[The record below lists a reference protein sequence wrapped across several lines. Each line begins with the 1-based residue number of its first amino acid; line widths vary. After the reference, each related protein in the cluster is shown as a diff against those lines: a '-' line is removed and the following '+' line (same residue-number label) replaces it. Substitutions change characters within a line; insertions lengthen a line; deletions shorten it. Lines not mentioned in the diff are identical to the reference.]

1 MKHDN
6 KNFILAIALS
16 IGIIIVW
23 QMFIAKP
30 QLERKRLATE
40 QAEMARKQAAKTP
53 GAITVPD
60 GSATGVPQAPQSGLV
75 TPQIPTGLQP
85 TALVLAKTQR
95 INISTAKVDGTINLT
110 GARLDDLHLKD
121 YHETIKKSSPEIT
134 LLAPSGTKHAFFA
147 EQGWQ
152 PASGQSVKVP
162 GETTVWKVVGN
173 NTLSETS
180 PVTLT
185 WDNGQGLAFKRT
197 IAIDDHYMFSI
208 TQEVTNTSGKP
219 VALFP
224 YARIQRQETPKLI
237 GVFVIHEG
245 LIGALGDEVPEL
257 DYSDAKDGEQVTAS
271 SVGGWIGI
279 TDKYWAVAA
288 IPDQTKEFDGVLRYI
303 QLGNRDGYQTHFVL
317 KKPITIADGQTAKYE
332 NQVFA
337 GAKVVNTINAYQDK
351 FNIKKFSNLV
361 DWGWFYFIT
370 KPMFWLLQAIQ
381 GIVGNFGIAILLI
394 TVIVKAAFFPLANKS
409 YKSMAQMKKLQPE
422 MVKLK
427 ERYGDDRAEL
437 QKKTME
443 LYKKE
448 KVSPMAGCLPMLLQI
463 PVFFSLYKV
472 LFVTI
477 EMRHAPFV
485 LWIKDLSAPD
495 PTSIFNLFG
504 LLPISLPAFL
514 MIGVLPLIMG
524 VTMWIQMKLNPA
536 PTDPIQAQMFNI
548 MPIAFTFLLGTFP
561 AGLVLYWAW
570 NNFLSII
577 QQYTI
582 MKQQGVE
589 ITLIDNIR
597 DGLPGFISKGI
608 PKKDSSKND
617 SPKKDSPK
625 KDNK

>member
-1 MKHDN
+1 MKHDS
-6 KNFILAIALS
+6 KNLILAIAISL
-16 IGIIIVW
+16 GIIIVW
-23 QMFIAKP
+23 QMFIANP
-30 QLERKRLATE
+30 QIERQRKAVE
-40 QAEMARKQAAKTP
+40 QAELLKKQAPVVQP
-53 GAITVPD
+53 GAITTP
-60 GSATGVPQAPQSGLV
+60 GGVAPQAPQAGIV
-75 TPQIPTGLQP
+75 TAPAIPGGVLP
-85 TALVLAKTQR
+85 IELVLAKTPR
-95 INISTAKVDGTINLT
+95 VTISTAKVDGSINLA
-110 GARLDDLHLKD
+110 GALLDDLNLKD
-121 YHETIKKSSPEIT
+121 FRETIDKSSPEIK
-134 LLAPSGTKHAFFA
+134 LLAPSGTKNGYFA

-152 PASGQSVKVP
+152 PAAGQSVKVP
-162 GETTVWKVVGN
+162 DQKTIWSVSGNKTLTETT
-173 NTLSETS
+173 

-185 WDNGQGLAFKRT
+185 WDNGEGLSFKRT
-197 IAIDDHYMFSI
+197 IAVDDNYMFSV
-208 TQEVTNTSGKP
+208 TQEVTNSSDKP

-237 GVFVIHEG
+237 GIFVIHEG
-245 LIGALGDEVPEL
+245 LIGALGQDVPEL
-257 DYSDAKDGEQVTAS
+257 DYSDAKDGEKVTAS
-271 SVGGWIGI
+271 STGGWVGI

-288 IPDQTKEFDGVLRYI
+288 IPDQSKEFEGVMQYLP
-303 QLGNRDGYQTHFVL
+303 LGGRDGYQAHFVL
-317 KKPITIADGQTAKYE
+317 KKPLTILPGQTGKYE
-332 NQVFA
+332 NKVFA
-337 GAKVVNTINAYQDK
+337 GAKVVNTINGYQDNL
-351 FNIKKFSNLV
+351 NITKFSNLV

-370 KPMFWLLQAIQ
+370 KPMFWLLQTIQ

-422 MVKLK
+422 MAKLK
-427 ERYGDDRAEL
+427 ERYGDDRAEM

-443 LYKKE
+443 MYKKE

-477 EMRHAPFV
+477 EMRQAPFV

-495 PTSIFNLFG
+495 PTSVFNLFG
-504 LLPISLPAFL
+504 LIPFTPPAFL

-524 VTMWIQMKLNPA
+524 VTMWIQMKLNPT

-582 MKQQGVE
+582 MKQQGTDVD
-589 ITLIDNIR
+589 LLGNMKA
-597 DGLPGFISKGI
+597 GLPGFLTKG
-608 PKKDSSKND
+608 KKNKA
-617 SPKKDSPK
+617 
-625 KDNK
+625 DN

>member
-1 MKHDN
+1 MQHDS

-16 IGIIIVW
+16 LGILIAW
-23 QMFIAKP
+23 QVFIAKP
-30 QLERKRLATE
+30 QLERKRQAAA
-40 QAEMARKQAAKTP
+40 QAEKLKKQSTTQQP
-53 GAITVPD
+53 GAIKLP
-60 GSATGVPQAPQSGLV
+60 GNA
-75 TPQIPTGLQP
+75 TPQPGVNTAPAIAGGVLP
-85 TALVLAKTQR
+85 TALVLAKTPR
-95 INISTAKVDGTINLT
+95 VTISTAKVDGSINLT
-110 GARLDDLHLKD
+110 GALLDDLNLKD
-121 YHETIKKSSPEIT
+121 FHETIKKGSPEIK
-134 LLAPSGTKHAFFA
+134 LLAPSGTKHGFFA

-152 PASGQSVKVP
+152 PAAGQTVKVP
-162 GETTVWKVVGN
+162 NQKTVWSVEGNKTLTETTPVV
-173 NTLSETS
+173 
-180 PVTLT
+180 LT
-185 WDNGQGLAFKRT
+185 WNNGGGLAFKRT
-197 IAIDDHYMFSI
+197 ISVDDKYMFSI
-208 TQEVTNTSGKP
+208 TQEVTNSSDKP
-219 VALFP
+219 IALFP

-245 LIGALGDEVPEL
+245 LIGALGKDVPEL
-257 DYSDAKDGEQVTAS
+257 DYSDAKDGEKVSKTS
-271 SVGGWIGI
+271 TGGWVGI

-288 IPDQTKEFDGVLRYI
+288 IPDQKQEFEGVMQYVPI
-303 QLGNRDGYQTHFVL
+303 AGRDGYQTHYVL
-317 KKPITIADGQTAKYE
+317 KKPITIPPGQTGKYE
-332 NQVFA
+332 NKVFA
-337 GAKVVNTINAYQDK
+337 GAKVVDTINGYQDNL
-351 FNIKKFSNLV
+351 NIKKFSNMV

-370 KPMFWLLQAIQ
+370 KPMFWLLQTIQ
-381 GIVGNFGIAILLI
+381 SIVGNFGIAILLI

-422 MVKLK
+422 MAKLK
-427 ERYGDDRAEL
+427 ERFGDDRAEM

-589 ITLIDNIR
+589 ITLMENIIE
-597 DGLPGFISKGI
+597 GLPKFLANRN
-608 PKKDSSKND
+608 KKKSDS
-617 SPKKDSPK
+617 
-625 KDNK
+625 

>member
-1 MKHDN
+1 MQHDN

-16 IGIIIVW
+16 IGIIVIW

-30 QLERKRLATE
+30 QLERKRQEVQQTE
-40 QAEMARKQAAKTP
+40 KLKQKAKTQEP
-53 GAITVPD
+53 GAITVPG
-60 GSATGVPQAPQSGLV
+60 GSTPQAPTKGSV
-75 TPQIPTGLQP
+75 SVPTVAGGVLP
-85 TALVLAKTQR
+85 IELVLAKTPR
-95 INISTAKVDGTINLT
+95 ITISTARVDGSINLA
-110 GARLDDLHLKD
+110 GALLDDLNLKK
-121 YHETIKKSSPEIT
+121 YHETIKSGSPEIK
-134 LLAPSGTKHAFFA
+134 LLAPSGTKHGFFA

-152 PASGQSVKVP
+152 PAAGQSVKVP
-162 GETTVWKVVGN
+162 TQKTIWSVTGNKTLTETA
-173 NTLSETS
+173 
-180 PVTLT
+180 PVILT
-185 WDNGQGLAFKRT
+185 WDNGEGLLFKRT
-197 IAIDDHYMFSI
+197 IAVDDHYMFSV
-208 TQEVTNTSGKP
+208 TQEVINSSDKA

-224 YARIQRQETPKLI
+224 YARVQRQETPTLI

-245 LIGALGDEVPEL
+245 LIGALGEDVPEL
-257 DYSDAKDGEQVTAS
+257 DYDDAKDGEKVTES
-271 SVGGWIGI
+271 STGGWVGI

-288 IPDQTKEFDGVLRYI
+288 IPDQTKKFEGVMQYVPF
-303 QLGNRDGYQTHFVL
+303 GGRDGYQTHFVL
-317 KKPITIADGQTAKYE
+317 SKPITIQPGQTGKYE
-332 NQVFA
+332 NKVFA
-337 GAKVVNTINAYQDK
+337 GAKVVGTINGYQDNL
-351 FNIKKFSNLV
+351 NIKKFSNMV

-394 TVIVKAAFFPLANKS
+394 TVIVKAVFYPLANKS

-422 MVKLK
+422 MAKLK
-427 ERYGDDRAEL
+427 ERFGDDRAEM

-477 EMRHAPFV
+477 EMRHAPFI

-582 MKQQGVE
+582 MKQQGVKVNLME
-589 ITLIDNIR
+589 NIKE
-597 DGLPGFISKGI
+597 GLPGFLRGDAR
-608 PKKDSSKND
+608 KKADK
-617 SPKKDSPK
+617 
-625 KDNK
+625 

>member
-1 MKHDN
+1 MKHDS

-16 IGIIIVW
+16 LGILIAW
-23 QMFIAKP
+23 QTFIAKP
-30 QLERKRLATE
+30 QLDRKRQEAA
-40 QAEMARKQAAKTP
+40 QAEKLRKQNATQQPGQQP
-53 GAITVPD
+53 GAIKVP
-60 GSATGVPQAPQSGLV
+60 GQT
-75 TPQIPTGLQP
+75 TPQPGVVTSPGVAGGVLP
-85 TALVLAKTQR
+85 TALVLAKTPR
-95 INISTAKVDGTINLT
+95 VTISTAKVDGSINLT
-110 GARLDDLHLKD
+110 GALLDDLNLKD
-121 YHETIKKSSPEIT
+121 YHETIKKGSPEIK
-134 LLAPSGTKHAFFA
+134 LLAPSGTQHGFFA

-152 PASGQSVKVP
+152 PAAGQNVKVP
-162 GETTVWKVVGN
+162 NQKTVWSVEGNKTLTETTPVV
-173 NTLSETS
+173 
-180 PVTLT
+180 LT
-185 WDNGQGLAFKRT
+185 WNNGEGLSFKRT
-197 IAIDDHYMFSI
+197 IAVDSKYLFSI
-208 TQEVTNTSGKP
+208 TQEVTNASDKA

-224 YARIQRQETPKLI
+224 YARVQRQETPKLI

-245 LIGALGDEVPEL
+245 LIGALGEDVPEL
-257 DYSDAKDGEQVTAS
+257 DYDDAKDGEKISKS
-271 SVGGWIGI
+271 STGGWVGI

-288 IPDQTKEFDGVLRYI
+288 IPDQTQEFEGVMQYVS
-303 QLGNRDGYQTHFVL
+303 QGGRDGYQTHFVL
-317 KKPITIADGQTAKYE
+317 KKPITILPGQTGKYE
-332 NQVFA
+332 NKVFA
-337 GAKVVNTINAYQDK
+337 GAKVVGTINGYQDSLK
-351 FNIKKFSNLV
+351 IKKFSNLV

-422 MVKLK
+422 MAKLK
-427 ERYGDDRAEL
+427 ERYGDDRAEM

-582 MKQQGVE
+582 MRKQGVE
-589 ITLIDNIR
+589 ITLMENIIE
-597 DGLPGFISKGI
+597 GLPGFFTRN
-608 PKKDSSKND
+608 KKKTDS
-617 SPKKDSPK
+617 
-625 KDNK
+625 

>member
-30 QLERKRLATE
+30 QLERQRLAVE
-40 QAEMARKQAAKTP
+40 QAEMLKKQAAKENP
-53 GAITVPD
+53 GVVKIPNASGIDVPQNPQSNFGAGAIAV
-60 GSATGVPQAPQSGLV
+60 
-75 TPQIPTGLQP
+75 PTGIQP
-85 TALVLAKTQR
+85 AELTLAKTPR
-95 INISTAKVDGTINLT
+95 IKIATAKLRGSINLS
-110 GARLDDLHLKD
+110 GALLDDLHLKN
-121 YHETIKKSSPEIT
+121 YRETIKAGSPEIT

-162 GETTVWKVVGN
+162 NKSTLWTSTGN
-173 NTLSETS
+173 RTLSETS
-180 PVTLT
+180 PVRLT
-185 WDNGQGLAFKRT
+185 WDNGEGLVFNRT
-197 IAIDDHYMFSI
+197 ISVDDNYLFNI
-208 TQEVTNTSGKP
+208 TQEVTNRSGKP

-224 YARIQRQETPKLI
+224 YARIQRQETPELI

-245 LIGALGDEVPEL
+245 LIGALGEDVPEL
-257 DYSDAKDGEQVTAS
+257 DYDDAKDGEQVSQS
-271 SVGGWIGI
+271 STGGWVGI

-288 IPDQTKEFDGVLRYI
+288 IPDQTQEFEGVMRYI
-303 QLGNRDGYQTHFVL
+303 PLGARDGYQTHYVL
-317 KKPITIADGQTAKYE
+317 KKPITVLDGQTAKYE
-332 NQVFA
+332 NKVFA
-337 GAKVVNTINAYQDK
+337 GAKVVGTINAYQDN
-351 FNIKKFSNLV
+351 FNIKKFGNLV
-361 DWGWFYFIT
+361 DWGWFYFLT
-370 KPMFWLLQAIQ
+370 KPMFWLLHAIQ
-381 GIVGNFGIAILLI
+381 GIVGNFGVAILLI

-422 MVKLK
+422 MLLLK
-427 ERYGDDRAEL
+427 ERYGDDRAEM

-477 EMRHAPFV
+477 EMRHAPFI

-504 LLPISLPAFL
+504 LLPISLPAYL
-514 MIGVLPLIMG
+514 LIGVLPLIMG
-524 VTMWIQMKLNPA
+524 ITMWIQMKLNPT

-589 ITLIDNIR
+589 ITLLDNVR
-597 DGLPGFISKGI
+597 DGLPAFLTKKS
-608 PKKDSSKND
+608 KKDD
-617 SPKKDSPK
+617 T
-625 KDNK
+625 

>member
-16 IGIIIVW
+16 IGIIVLW

-30 QLERKRLATE
+30 KLERQRQAIEQSELAK
-40 QAEMARKQAAKTP
+40 KQAAQAPSAIPVPSGVTP
-53 GAITVPD
+53 
-60 GSATGVPQAPQSGLV
+60 GVPQAPQAAPA
-75 TPQIPTGLQP
+75 TPQVPTGIQP
-85 TALVLAKTQR
+85 AELVLAKTSR
-95 INISTAKVDGTINLT
+95 ITISTAKLDGTINLT

-121 YHETIKKSSPEIT
+121 YHETIKKGSPEIT
-134 LLAPSGTKHAFFA
+134 LLAPSGTKHGFFA

-152 PASGQSVKVP
+152 PASGQQVKVP
-162 GETTVWKVVGN
+162 GETTLWKVEGN
-173 NTLSETS
+173 KTLTENT

-185 WDNGQGLAFKRT
+185 WDNGEGLTFRRT
-197 IAIDDHYMFSI
+197 IAVDDHYMFNI
-208 TQEVTNTSGKP
+208 TQEVTNNSGKP

-257 DYSDAKDGEQVTAS
+257 DYSDAKEGEQITAS
-271 SVGGWIGI
+271 STGGWIGI

-288 IPDQTKEFDGVLRYI
+288 VPDQSKEFDGVLRYI
-303 QLGNRDGYQTHFVL
+303 PLGTRDGYQTHYVL
-317 KKPITIADGQTAKYE
+317 KKPLTIIDGQTGKYE

-337 GAKVVNTINAYQDK
+337 GAKVVNTINAYEDK
-351 FNIKKFSNLV
+351 FKIKKFSNLV

-370 KPMFWLLQAIQ
+370 KPMFWLLQAIH
-381 GIVGNFGIAILLI
+381 GFVGNFGISILLI

-422 MVKLK
+422 MAKLK
-427 ERYGDDRAEL
+427 ERYGDDRAEM

-524 VTMWIQMKLNPA
+524 ITMWIQMKLNPT

-582 MKQQGVE
+582 MKQQGVD
-589 ITLIDNIR
+589 ITLMDNIR
-597 DGLPGFISKGI
+597 DGLPSFMRKDNA
-608 PKKDSSKND
+608 KKDSK
-617 SPKKDSPK
+617 
-625 KDNK
+625 

>member
-1 MKHDN
+1 MQHDS

-16 IGIIIVW
+16 IGIIVIW

-30 QLERKRLATE
+30 QLERQNQAAV
-40 QAEMARKQAAKTP
+40 QAEMQKKKSVSPGANPGTNP
-53 GAITVPD
+53 GAITVPE
-60 GSATGVPQAPQSGLV
+60 GTSTGVPQPGISGVPNGVL
-75 TPQIPTGLQP
+75 P
-85 TALVLAKTQR
+85 TAVVLAKTER
-95 INISTAKVDGTINLT
+95 VAISTASLDGTINLT
-110 GARLDDLHLKD
+110 GARLDDLHLKN
-121 YHETIKKSSPEIT
+121 YRETIKKNSPEIT

-152 PASGQSVKVP
+152 PAAGQSVKVP
-162 GETTVWKVVGN
+162 GPTTVWKN
-173 NTLSETS
+173 ASNKTLSENS

-185 WDNGQGLAFKRT
+185 WDNAEGLTFKKT
-197 IAIDDHYMFSI
+197 IAVDEHYMFSI
-208 TQEVTNTSGKP
+208 TQEVTNSSDKS

-224 YARIQRQETPKLI
+224 YARIQRQETPTLI

-245 LIGALGDEVPEL
+245 LIGALGDDVPEL
-257 DYSDAKDGEQVTAS
+257 DYDDAKDGEQVSKS
-271 SVGGWIGI
+271 STGGWIGI

-288 IPDQTKEFDGVLRYI
+288 IPDQTQEFEGVLRYI
-303 QLGNRDGYQTHFVL
+303 PLGARDGYQTHYVL
-317 KKPITIADGQTAKYE
+317 KKPITIAVGQTAKYE

-337 GAKVVNTINAYQDK
+337 GAKVVGTINAYQDK
-351 FNIKKFSNLV
+351 LNIKKFSNLV

-370 KPMFWLLQAIQ
+370 KPMFWLLAAIQ
-381 GIVGNFGIAILLI
+381 GFVGNFGIAILLI

-422 MVKLK
+422 MALLK
-427 ERYGDDRAEL
+427 ERYGDDRAEM

-448 KVSPMAGCLPMLLQI
+448 NVSPMAGCLPMLLQI

-477 EMRHAPFV
+477 EMRHAPFI
-485 LWIKDLSAPD
+485 LWIKDLSAAD

-504 LLPISLPAFL
+504 LLDISLPAFL

-548 MPIAFTFLLGTFP
+548 MPIAFTFMLGTFP

-582 MKQQGVE
+582 MKQQGVD
-589 ITLIDNIR
+589 ITLMDNIR
-597 DGLPGFISKGI
+597 DGLPAFLLKNRS
-608 PKKDSSKND
+608 KDSK
-617 SPKKDSPK
+617 
-625 KDNK
+625 

>member
-30 QLERKRLATE
+30 KMERQRIAAE
-40 QAEMARKQAAKTP
+40 QAEMLKKEATTGVPGSITTP
-53 GAITVPD
+53 DANGI
-60 GSATGVPQAPQSGLV
+60 SVPQAPQSGATINAV
-75 TPQIPTGLQP
+75 NVPTGIQP
-85 TALVLAKTQR
+85 VELVLAKTQR
-95 INISTAKVDGTINLT
+95 IKISTAKLRGTINLT
-110 GARLDDLHLKD
+110 GALLDDLHLKA
-121 YHETIKKSSPEIT
+121 YHETIDPSSPEIT
-134 LLAPSGTKHAFFA
+134 LLAPSGTEHGFFA

-162 GETTVWKVVGN
+162 NKSTEWSVTGN
-173 NTLSETS
+173 KTLSETS

-185 WDNGQGLAFKRT
+185 WNNGAGLKFKRT
-197 IAIDDHYMFSI
+197 IAVDDHYMFSI
-208 TQEVTNTSGKP
+208 TQEVTNTSDKP

-224 YARIQRQETPKLI
+224 YARIQRQETPDLI
-237 GVFVIHEG
+237 GIFVIHEG
-245 LIGALGDEVPEL
+245 LIGALGEDVPEL
-257 DYSDAKDGEQVTAS
+257 DYDDAKDGEQISES
-271 SVGGWIGI
+271 SKGGWIGI

-288 IPDQTKEFDGVLRYI
+288 IPDQASEFEGVMRYI
-303 QLGNRDGYQTHFVL
+303 PLGVRDAYQAHFVT
-317 KKPITIADGQTAKYE
+317 KKPLTILAGQTGKYE
-332 NQVFA
+332 NKVFA
-337 GAKVVNTINAYQDK
+337 GAKVVDTINAYQDK
-351 FNIKKFSNLV
+351 FNIKKFGNLV

-381 GIVGNFGIAILLI
+381 GVVGNFGIAILLI

-422 MVKLK
+422 MAKLK
-427 ERYGDDRAEL
+427 ERFGDDRAEM

-477 EMRHAPFV
+477 EMRHAPFF

-504 LLPISLPAFL
+504 LLPIDLPAFL
-514 MIGVLPLIMG
+514 LIGVLPLIMG
-524 VTMWIQMKLNPA
+524 ITMWIQMKLNPA

-570 NNFLSII
+570 NNFLSIM

-582 MKQQGVE
+582 MKQQGVD
-589 ITLIDNIR
+589 INLMGNIR
-597 DGLPGFISKGI
+597 DGLPGFLIKKN
-608 PKKDSSKND
+608 KKDGA
-617 SPKKDSPK
+617 
-625 KDNK
+625 